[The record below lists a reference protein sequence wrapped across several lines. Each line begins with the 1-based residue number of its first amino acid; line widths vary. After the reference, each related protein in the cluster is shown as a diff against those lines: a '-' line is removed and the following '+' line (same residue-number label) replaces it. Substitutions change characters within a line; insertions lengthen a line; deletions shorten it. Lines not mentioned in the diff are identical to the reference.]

1 MTASRAGGSRRAGSR
16 PRAIAALGRVP
27 RLAPVAAVRGVVAM
41 SASASAELSAQD
53 KLKQQ
58 VRAVGFGWWL
68 HRAGEAGGGEELSS
82 TTPNPPQPRARDRRP
97 GALPGGCR
105 GGRGSPLTPTTDA
118 GGLEGG

>member
-68 HRAGEAGGGEELSS
+68 HRARQAAARSFPQPPPTPPNPVRATDDPGLSRGAAGAGEE
-82 TTPNPPQPRARDRRP
+82 AR
-97 GALPGGCR
+97 
-105 GGRGSPLTPTTDA
+105 
-118 GGLEGG
+118 